1 MIACHHGLQFGVG
14 TEDDARFAGDILHAR
29 VGASW
34 FLPVRS
40 NVPSLRSE
48 RSMRLALRDTQAR
61 IPHSVQDDTGPSSG

>member
-40 NVPSLRSE
+40 NVPSCTKRKIYATGLARYTSTDPSLRS
-48 RSMRLALRDTQAR
+48 
-61 IPHSVQDDTGPSSG
+61 G